1 MNSLS
6 TTSIIVIIANL
17 LTAVG
22 SVALMLVVFWQNPRQ
37 RVNQTFAFTM
47 LALTSFNLINILG
60 RLIDPFALEPDTV
73 FYSSNTAY
81 ALFIAGMFYFA
92 TTFTQTRSRFAHWI
106 NYFVIVAIP
115 ATTYLMWGG
124 YSDNGILRADDGS
137 GDYITQYTSIGYF
150 IFILTFLALVATTI
164 LFYQNRQNSPHA
176 RNLWLAPLAVIVGV
190 IWIFLFW
197 RITRIP
203 MNTFAL
209 AFNAFILGRA
219 VLMDQIFD
227 PLTHLS
233 NELKIKNKELEETN
247 RLKSQFL
254 ANISHELRTPL
265 NSIIGYTDLV
275 TNGVYGGLNNKQF
288 DRLDKVLRNG
298 KHLLGLINDILDIS
312 RIQAGQMALTPET
325 IDTAALLEEI
335 LTVLNPQIQEKNLKV
350 IRDFQQIPS
359 IFVDKTRAYQI
370 FLNIIGNAVKF
381 THEGTIRIKAYPDEA
396 HICFEIEDT
405 GIGIP
410 TDKQD
415 IVFEQFRQVDS
426 TSTRQYGGTGLGMP
440 ITKRLI
446 ELSGGSIWLK
456 SEPTLGTTF
465 YVKLPHSQSTLPSVQ
480 TTTDNRV
487 KLLIIDD
494 SLDSQLMLRD
504 IITTAHPEFE
514 VFIANSG
521 REGLRRAKELRPALI
536 TLDVMMPSMDGWQ
549 VLQALQQDSELAPI
563 PVVIIS
569 AIDNHDLAARFGAA
583 KVLTKPIDQTVLLD
597 TLANLVVVY

>member
-6 TTSIIVIIANL
+6 TTSMIVIVANL
-17 LTAVG
+17 GTAII
-22 SVALMLVVFWQNPRQ
+22 SISLMLLVFWQNPRH

-47 LALTSFNLINILG
+47 LALASFNFINILG
-60 RLIDPFALEPDTV
+60 RLIDPFKLDPAPV

-81 ALFIAGMFYFA
+81 ALFIMGMFYFA
-92 TTFTQTRSRFAHWI
+92 TTFTQANSRLAYWLNF
-106 NYFVIVAIP
+106 FVWVAIP
-115 ATTYLMWGG
+115 LTTFLMWGG
-124 YSDNGILRADDGS
+124 YSDNGFVQANDNS
-137 GDYITQYTSIGYF
+137 GDYATRYTAIGYL
-150 IFILTFLALVATTI
+150 IFVLTFLALIATTI
-164 LFYQNRQNSPHA
+164 LFYQNRKNSPHG
-176 RNLWLAPLAVIVGV
+176 RTLWLAPAAVVVGV
-190 IWIFLFW
+190 IWIFLLW

-227 PLTHLS
+227 PLTRLS
-233 NELKIKNKELEETN
+233 NELRIKNRELEETN
-247 RLKSQFL
+247 RLKSQFM

-275 TNGVYGGLNNKQF
+275 THGVYGDLNDKQQ

-325 IDTAALLEEI
+325 VETVNLIEEV
-335 LTVLNPQIQEKNLKV
+335 LTVLTPQIQEKNLK
-350 IRDFQQIPS
+350 IIGEFHQAPPM
-359 IFVDKTRAYQI
+359 FVDKTRAYQI
-370 FLNIIGNAVKF
+370 LLNIIGNAVKF
-381 THEGTIRIKAYPDEA
+381 THKGAIRIMAEA
-396 HICFEIEDT
+396 QGNDVYFEIEDT

-410 TDKQD
+410 ADKQD

-440 ITKRLI
+440 ITKRLV
-446 ELSGGSIWLK
+446 ELSSGSIWLK
-456 SEPTLGTTF
+456 SQLHVGTTF
-465 YVKLPHSQSTLPSVQ
+465 YVKLPQRTPLLSSTTQSANHQ
-480 TTTDNRV
+480 TKILV
-487 KLLIIDD
+487 IDD
-494 SLDSQLMLRD
+494 SLDVQLMLRD
-504 IITTAHPEFE
+504 IITHAHPEFE
-514 VFIANSG
+514 VYIANSG
-521 REGLRRAKELRPALI
+521 REGLRRAKELQPSLI
-536 TLDVMMPSMDGWQ
+536 TLDIMMPSMDGWQ
-549 VLQALQQDSELAPI
+549 VLQALQRDASLATI

-583 KVLTKPIDQTVLLD
+583 TVLTKPIDQTTLLN